1 MRRNFFISSALAA
14 ALGAAA
20 FAQSAISGNAA
31 QHAMDG
37 SNWSNEISAVFFG
50 DDGALRAPDEISAD
64 WEGLSEEDQATVM
77 RDCEAMS
84 ADASDV
90 GGAASGGMSDTATTG
105 MAETEPDAAAT
116 GMADAEADTGAMAD
130 AEADTTG
137 MADADAEADTGAMAG
152 AETAETAETDDPAA
166 ATAGAAGDGGAA
178 SAVVTSDDPA
188 TEADAMMA
196 DASAMTEVC
205 AMVEAM

>member
-37 SNWSNEISAVFFG
+37 SNWSDEISAVFFG

-137 MADADAEADTGAMAG
+137 MAG
-152 AETAETAETDDPAA
+152 AETAETDDPAA